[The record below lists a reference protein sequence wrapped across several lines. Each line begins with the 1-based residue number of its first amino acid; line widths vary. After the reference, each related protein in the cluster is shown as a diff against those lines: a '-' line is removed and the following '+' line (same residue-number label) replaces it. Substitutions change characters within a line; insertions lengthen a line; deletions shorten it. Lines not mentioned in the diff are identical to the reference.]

1 MAYSQEKYQANKERI
16 AATKKRYYER
26 NREKILAKQKAY
38 DDQHRVQIAEKDRK
52 RKAKKVG
59 GRIALD

>member
-1 MAYSQEKYQANKERI
+1 MGYTPEKYQANK
-16 AATKKRYYER
+16 AAIQAAKKRYYER

-38 DDQHRVQIAEKDRK
+38 DDQHRNEIRERQ
-52 RKAKKVG
+52 KKYIRSPSG